1 MVISAFNPSPGNQ
14 MQEDPCEFEGSLI
27 YIVSSRRAN
36 TTQRHSA
43 PLPPKKGKKGKKKT
57 ELTAGTGE
65 WLSSSEHML
74 LFKGSEFSA

>member
-1 MVISAFNPSPGNQ
+1 MVIHAFNPSPGSQ
-14 MQEDPCEFEGSLI
+14 RQEDPFESEGSLI

-36 TTQRHSA
+36 TTQRHT
-43 PLPPKKGKKGKKKT
+43 PPQKKKERKKKNR

-74 LFKGSEFSA
+74 LFRGSEFSA